1 MPQARKHQPL
11 PWRRDSNE
19 QADQE
24 SPAHESDEIS
34 DDVADARARYPADV
48 PTHAGANHQVANK
61 ADCIPHLCPADG
73 QPNGS
78 YQGTPA
84 SVPASSAR
92 THTRTHSG
100 PRTGARAISRAA
112 QH

>member
-11 PWRRDSNE
+11 PWRESDQALEPNE

-34 DDVADARARYPADV
+34 DDVVNARARYPADV

-61 ADCIPHLCPADG
+61 ADCIPHLCPADEQFHG
-73 QPNGS
+73 HVTAGLHN
-78 YQGTPA
+78 A
-84 SVPASSAR
+84 D
-92 THTRTHSG
+92 
-100 PRTGARAISRAA
+100 
-112 QH
+112 